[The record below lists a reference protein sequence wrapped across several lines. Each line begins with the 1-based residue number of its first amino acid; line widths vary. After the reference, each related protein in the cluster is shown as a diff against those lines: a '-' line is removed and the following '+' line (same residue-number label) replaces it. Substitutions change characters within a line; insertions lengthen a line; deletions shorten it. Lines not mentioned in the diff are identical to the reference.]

1 MEHSSRP
8 AEGRSSKAF
17 YVWVLL
23 GVGALLAV
31 SLFVSRDDAG
41 SPGPTERGAELFSKE
56 FTVDDGL
63 GPLFNERACSKC
75 HFDPVT
81 GGMGRGGLKTVL
93 RVGRLVRGDFDA
105 MLGRGGP
112 VAHAHSISGLGV
124 ECSRA
129 AGIPAGANVTS
140 VRNSPALFGVGLI
153 DALPDTAI
161 TADTDAQDGVSG
173 RPNLIR
179 GRDGRRRVGR
189 FGWKAATPAL
199 ERFVAEALRDE
210 LGVTSP
216 KAPTPSVRGGE
227 RGCEEQSSASEADS
241 DAVAALTAF
250 VAALEAPQPPTGPA
264 AGEAVFHETGCAACH
279 TPTLGAGA
287 RRVTLYSDL
296 LLHDVGPALDDRV
309 VQGSATGPEWRTTP
323 LWGLADRKR
332 FLHDGRA
339 TTIEAAI
346 LAHGGEADRARKRF
360 LTLSPQRRR
369 SLMDFLRS
377 AHAGV
382 NGESRTR
389 GSR

>member
-1 MEHSSRP
+1 MEPPSRP
-8 AEGRSSKAF
+8 AEGRSSRAF
-17 YVWVLL
+17 YAWVLL

-31 SLFVSRDDAG
+31 TLIVSREDTE
-41 SPGPTERGAELFSKE
+41 SPGDAERGAELFRKE

-75 HFDPVT
+75 HLDPVT

-93 RVGRLVRGDFDA
+93 RVGRLQHGDFDP

-124 ECSRA
+124 ACGRS

-140 VRNSPALFGVGLI
+140 VRNAPSLFGGGAI
-153 DALPDTAI
+153 DALPGSAI
-161 TADTDAQDGVSG
+161 TAGAVSKDGVSG

-179 GRDGRRRVGR
+179 GPDGRRRVGR
-189 FGWKAATPAL
+189 FGWKAATPTL
-199 ERFVAEALRDE
+199 GRFVGEALRDE

-216 KAPTPSVRGGE
+216 IAPAASVEAADGACEGQSATPE
-227 RGCEEQSSASEADS
+227 AEADV
-241 DAVAALTAF
+241 VAALTAF
-250 VAALEAPQPPTGPA
+250 VAALQTPQPPASPE
-264 AGEAVFHETGCAACH
+264 AGEAVFDEIGCAACH
-279 TPTLGAGA
+279 TPTLGAGT

-360 LTLSPQRRR
+360 RALSPNRRR

-377 AHAGV
+377 AHSGV
-382 NGESRTR
+382 TGESRTR

>member
-1 MEHSSRP
+1 MEHP
-8 AEGRSSKAF
+8 PGPPQGRSSKAF

-31 SLFVSRDDAG
+31 TLIVSRDDTGTRGDA
-41 SPGPTERGAELFSKE
+41 ERGADLFRKE
-56 FTVDDGL
+56 FTVERGL

-81 GGMGRGGLKTVL
+81 GGMGRGGLKTEL
-93 RVGRLVRGDFDA
+93 RVGRFVGGDFDA

-124 ECSRA
+124 ECERT

-140 VRNSPALFGVGLI
+140 VRNTPALFGAGAI
-153 DALPDTAI
+153 DAIPDSAI
-161 TADTDAQDGVSG
+161 IAGAAAKYGVSG
-173 RPNLIR
+173 RPNLVR
-179 GRDGRRRVGR
+179 GSDGRRHVGR
-189 FGWKAATPAL
+189 FGWKASTPAL

-216 KAPTPSVRGGE
+216 LAPVASVPGQR
-227 RGCEEQSSASEADS
+227 RGCEAQSSDPEIDR
-241 DAVAALTAF
+241 DAVEALTAF
-250 VAALEAPQPPTGPA
+250 VAALQSPQPPDGPT
-264 AGEAVFHETGCAACH
+264 AGEAVFQEIGCAACH
-279 TPTLGAGA
+279 TPTLGSGS

-296 LLHDVGPALDDRV
+296 LLHDVGPVLDDRV

-332 FLHDGRA
+332 LLHDGRA

-346 LAHGGEADRARKRF
+346 LAHGGEAQRARDRF
-360 LTLSPQRRR
+360 RALSPQRRR
-369 SLMDFLRS
+369 SLLAFLRS
-377 AHAGV
+377 ARSRV
-382 NGESRTR
+382 SGERRTR